1 MLNVIK
7 KRNWL
12 KRGTAF
18 LLAILMVFNQNIL
31 VRAEGNS
38 GGITDS
44 SAPAIVEIPSDA
56 TKVLQEEFKETTQP
70 SAFTG
75 AFVLDTENQQLN
87 IAGVTTGGTTA
98 KVALGEVTDAKIYTV
113 EFDVKRTD
121 EDNSGYMQIKYYNS
135 EGTEIS
141 LSDTQKQ
148 TLRLRDKS
156 TGKTNYNAVENYA
169 VATGNWAHYK
179 YDFDMEAQQIT
190 VTVTDNAGTIYTS
203 QMAKFDAESTG
214 LKELQFYIPKAG
226 GAAQYSIDN
235 FVAYY
240 TIDAEDDGGS
250 GDGTGGNTPDSSNPT
265 IVEIPAGATKVLQEE
280 FKEATQPTA
289 FSGAFVLDTEKQQL
303 NIEGITTGGT
313 TAKVAFGKVDNVEK
327 YTIEFDMKR
336 TDEDSSGYMQMKYYD
351 AVGTELSLS
360 DTQKQTFRLRDKSSG
375 KTIYNTI
382 ENYTVATGVWAHYK
396 YELDMEAQQ
405 ITVTVT
411 DNAGTTYTSQTAK
424 FDAESTGLKELQFYI
439 PKAGGAARYSID
451 NFVAYYT
458 VNAEGDGE
466 SGDGTGGDTPD
477 SSNPTIV
484 EIPAGATKVL
494 QEEFKETTQPNAFS
508 GAFVLDTEKQQLN
521 IAGVSGGIKANISF
535 GKIDDVEK
543 YTVEFDM
550 KRTDQDDSGYT
561 QMKYFDSV
569 GTEISLSDTRYQ
581 TFRLRDKS
589 TGTTDY
595 KAVENYAVATGNW
608 AHYKYELDME
618 AQQITV
624 TVTDNAGTT
633 YTSQT
638 AKFDAACENVYELQ
652 FYIPNAG
659 SAARYSIDNFV
670 VYYTGGYTGGEDDG
684 VITNYITNEG
694 FETVN
699 DNPGDGFTGKGA
711 QGWSK
716 HGSWG
721 YSAREL
727 DSEVFHSG
735 SYSMKLGGGTTE
747 DQVVVRQTINGLNP
761 EKYYKL
767 SGYIKAEKYYPHDTG
782 KPVGPALRVDA
793 STGSTTMYWI
803 ANVPVKPNTEN
814 TYDWTYTEIVFTPG
828 SEQLY
833 LSCRME
839 KGSGTVW
846 YDDLSLVEYEPCVSV
861 AMCQNSA
868 TLSGGEEL
876 QLSAVPY
883 PAKEGD
889 VIKWTSSNPEVA
901 TVDENG
907 KVTASSVKSGE
918 AIITATITEQICT
931 KSTNISSVDVTDYC
945 KVTVNAGESVEPIE
959 AVKVDVKK
967 INLVLGES
975 DATINLITIPAAAKE
990 TTEFVWTTSDSSVAV
1005 VTDGYVVP
1013 VGEGTAVITASVK
1026 GDKTIAD
1033 YCEVTVTKKEST
1045 SFEVSDFEIQENSEF
1060 DKKIQD
1066 SGYPKLLFSYN
1077 DIARIRQNAK
1087 TSHTAYTFTKMEQY
1101 ADTLL
1106 ENGMTAHKNEATGGR
1121 KLQSYLTNLAM
1132 TGYIKQDM
1140 KYIDRAI
1147 EIMMASAETYTVSD
1161 YSGMNGNLSLGDA
1174 AQAYAVGY
1182 DWLYPFMTAEEKQ
1195 TIETLLDGL
1204 GTYMYGLGENTYTYP
1219 ATATNHSS
1227 VTYGGL
1233 GLIGLVRNNQDW
1245 INRATETIIAYY
1257 QISSDETGFYNEG
1270 TDYMMY
1276 GALGAV
1282 TYSAALQRATGVDLI
1297 EQYSYMEEN
1306 MDMLLYY
1313 FLPDRDSV
1321 LPIGDSYGTLCP
1333 MGSWM
1338 YLISKYQDAVSLW
1351 QYLEMTG
1358 AEGTQLY
1365 GLAESEGKGASAAYI
1380 LIWADTSLEA
1390 KAPVEANTPVV
1401 KEFAWGYNVYRDG
1414 WDDDMDTLISFV
1426 SGKTT
1431 HRGHNQRDENS
1442 FAFYAKEEDFAID
1455 PGYSPS
1461 ETLSH
1466 NALLVDGVGQAV
1478 PGDQY
1483 DIYGEIIKSEKLADN
1498 IYYVEGNATDTY
1510 PDRVSVASYIRRMLV
1525 CTGEIPYIIVID
1537 DIDKANDVKSN
1548 YSWLLQTSKTN
1559 KLLVE
1564 GNSAQ
1569 IIGSNKGSVM
1579 DIQFPFEESVLMN
1592 IDTWGNITVGG
1603 AQGNYIP
1610 SGYSKTLEAV
1620 IPGADTRI
1628 VSVLT
1633 ARGYDEL
1640 APVMETTGTS
1650 QNGTIMLSYYNGK
1663 ADVISLNGNTI
1674 TYEQIDIEDM
1684 EEPEVQEPLSKD
1696 ELDALGA
1703 KSITMQISGT
1713 VQDFEKISIEN
1724 SEIVVDVEEFIDVF
1738 ENYTALDETV
1748 KSQLR
1753 ESASNG
1759 NIMFDTACDI
1769 IDAIYSYNEELSHI
1783 TVMVKEDV
1791 YKVTGSDINIS
1802 SIQEDKITIQG
1813 IDTRT
1818 DQAQYPPQ
1826 NAIDGNLDTYFT
1838 IQGDTGEPVILELGA
1853 EYEVYAVGMAF
1864 NQGSKRISRFDVQVS
1879 MDKENWETVRCAAS
1893 SGATEGVEGYSFA
1906 VSNAKYVKILGYG
1919 NSVNVWNAI
1928 REIEIYGTAVTPTA
1942 SPEIIVQG
1950 TVESYTKGSSAKVSI
1965 HCTGELNDFAG
1976 VWLNDKEVDST
1987 NYTVTAG
1994 SIIVTFNTD
2003 YVETL
2008 SEGEY
2013 IFTIKYNNGAS
2024 IESKLTISAQKA
2036 DESDDDEDDDD
2047 DDDAIEVTVASINS
2061 SSPATGDSSNLSLWG
2076 VLMLVA
2082 VVVCGFFTR
2091 KVKQLK

>member
-7 KRNWL
+7 RYWL
-12 KRGTAF
+12 KRGMAF
-18 LLAILMVFNQNIL
+18 LLAILMIFNQNML
-31 VRAEGNS
+31 VRAEVSS
-38 GGITDS
+38 GDSNTESIAYLYNETFDGTALPAGFSGKGTIDTENKILKVNTIGDTDISITPVEGITTYTIEFDMMRVDTYDESTNNYMQFKMYDKANAEICTFDTQKSNLRIKYYEGTSPKYRNLFTDNVKYTITEDTWATYKYVIDLSEKTIAVAVTDVNGNVFTDS
-44 SAPAIVEIPSDA
+44 DTTQNAFYGNCSDLGKIQFKIPSKNGAGVANDADCSVDNFKVYYTVNTEGDDESGDGTGGTTGSSNPTIVEIPTGA
-56 TKVLQEEFKETTQP
+56 TKVLQEEFKEIAQP
-70 SAFTG
+70 NAFSG

-87 IAGVTTGGTTA
+87 I
-98 KVALGEVTDAKIYTV
+98 
-113 EFDVKRTD
+113 
-121 EDNSGYMQIKYYNS
+121 
-135 EGTEIS
+135 
-141 LSDTQKQ
+141 
-148 TLRLRDKS
+148 
-156 TGKTNYNAVENYA
+156 
-169 VATGNWAHYK
+169 
-179 YDFDMEAQQIT
+179 
-190 VTVTDNAGTIYTS
+190 
-203 QMAKFDAESTG
+203 
-214 LKELQFYIPKAG
+214 
-226 GAAQYSIDN
+226 
-235 FVAYY
+235 
-240 TIDAEDDGGS
+240 
-250 GDGTGGNTPDSSNPT
+250 
-265 IVEIPAGATKVLQEE
+265 
-280 FKEATQPTA
+280 
-289 FSGAFVLDTEKQQL
+289 
-303 NIEGITTGGT
+303 EGITTGGV

-382 ENYTVATGVWAHYK
+382 ENYTVATGAWAHYK

-405 ITVTVT
+405 ITVSVT
-411 DNAGTTYTSQTAK
+411 DATETVYTSLTSK
-424 FDAESTGLKELQFYI
+424 LDATCENVFELQFYI

-451 NFVAYYT
+451 NFV
-458 VNAEGDGE
+458 
-466 SGDGTGGDTPD
+466 
-477 SSNPTIV
+477 
-484 EIPAGATKVL
+484 
-494 QEEFKETTQPNAFS
+494 
-508 GAFVLDTEKQQLN
+508 
-521 IAGVSGGIKANISF
+521 
-535 GKIDDVEK
+535 
-543 YTVEFDM
+543 
-550 KRTDQDDSGYT
+550 
-561 QMKYFDSV
+561 
-569 GTEISLSDTRYQ
+569 
-581 TFRLRDKS
+581 
-589 TGTTDY
+589 
-595 KAVENYAVATGNW
+595 
-608 AHYKYELDME
+608 
-618 AQQITV
+618 
-624 TVTDNAGTT
+624 
-633 YTSQT
+633 
-638 AKFDAACENVYELQ
+638 
-652 FYIPNAG
+652 
-659 SAARYSIDNFV
+659 
-670 VYYTGGYTGGEDDG
+670 VYYTGGSTGDDDG
-684 VITNYITNEG
+684 APANYVTNEG
-694 FETVN
+694 FEIVN

-716 HGSWG
+716 YGSWG
-721 YSAREL
+721 YSTREL

-735 SYSMKLGGGTTE
+735 AYSMKLGGEARE
-747 DQVVVRQTINGLNP
+747 DQVVVRQTINGLNAD
-761 EKYYKL
+761 KYYKL
-767 SGYIKAEKYYPHDTG
+767 SGYIKTEKYYPHDTG

-828 SEQLY
+828 SEQIY

-861 AMCQNSA
+861 AMSQNSA

-907 KVTASSVKSGE
+907 KVTASAAKSGE

-1013 VGEGTAVITASVK
+1013 VGEGTAIITASVK

-1033 YCEVTVTKKEST
+1033 YCEVTVTKKESA

-1066 SGYPKLLFSYN
+1066 SGYPKLLFSYD

-1147 EIMMASAETYTVSD
+1147 EIMIASAEAYTVSD

-1182 DWLYPFMTAEEKQ
+1182 DWLYPFMTAEEKH

-1245 INRATETIIAYY
+1245 IDRATETIIAYY

-1390 KAPVEANTPVV
+1390 KAPAEENTPTV

-1442 FAFYAKEEDFAID
+1442 FAFYAKGEDFAID

-1525 CTGEIPYIIVID
+1525 CTGDIPYIIVID

-1579 DIQFPFEESVLMN
+1579 DIQFPFEESVLLN
-1592 IDTWGNITVGG
+1592 IEPWATTTVGG

-1610 SGYSKTLEAV
+1610 SGYSQTLEAV

-1633 ARGYDEL
+1633 ARGYEEL

-1650 QNGTIMLSYYNGK
+1650 QNGSITLSYYNGK
-1663 ADVISLNGNTI
+1663 ADVITLNGNII

-1684 EEPEVQEPLSKD
+1684 DEPQVQESLTKE

-1703 KSITMQISGT
+1703 KSITVQISGT
-1713 VQDFEKISIEN
+1713 VQDFEKISIED
-1724 SEIVVDVEEFIDVF
+1724 SEIVVDVEEFIAVF
-1738 ENYTALDETV
+1738 ENYTALDETM

-1753 ESASNG
+1753 ASALNG
-1759 NIMFDTACDI
+1759 NIIFDTACDV
-1769 IDAIYSYNEELSHI
+1769 IDANYSYSEELRHI

-1826 NAIDGNLDTYFT
+1826 NVIDGDLDTYFT

-1853 EYEVYAVGMAF
+1853 EYEVYAVGLAF

-1879 MDKENWETVRCAAS
+1879 MDKENWETVRCAVS
-1893 SGATEGVEGYSFA
+1893 SGATEGVEGYFFA
-1906 VSNAKYVKILGYG
+1906 VSNAKYVRILGYG

-1928 REIEIYGTAVTPTA
+1928 REIEIYGTAVTPEVTPTPTPTPEVTP
-1942 SPEIIVQG
+1942 SPTPE
-1950 TVESYTKGSSAKVSI
+1950 
-1965 HCTGELNDFAG
+1965 
-1976 VWLNDKEVDST
+1976 
-1987 NYTVTAG
+1987 
-1994 SIIVTFNTD
+1994 
-2003 YVETL
+2003 
-2008 SEGEY
+2008 
-2013 IFTIKYNNGAS
+2013 
-2024 IESKLTISAQKA
+2024 A
-2036 DESDDDEDDDD
+2036 DESDDREDDD
-2047 DDDAIEVTVASINS
+2047 AQVTEAAPTTQTSN
-2061 SSPATGDSSNLSLWG
+2061 PATGDSSNLLLWG
-2076 VLMLVA
+2076 VLMLVTA
-2082 VVVCGFFTR
+2082 VGCGFFTR
-2091 KVKQLK
+2091 KMKQLK